1 MTVPLHN
8 LFQTFSIH
16 SVCRMRRQI
25 RPDIRLRVLYYYL
38 MVITAAASPAASA
51 MRGRSVHARVT
62 S

>member
-8 LFQTFSIH
+8 LFQTFSPH
-16 SVCRMRRQI
+16 SVARMRRQI

-38 MVITAAASPAASA
+38 MVMTAAAYPVASA
-51 MRGRSVHARVT
+51 MRGSTAHARIT